1 MLFSKGDIG
10 VNSNNQEAETNDS
23 AFTSKF
29 LNIHTER
36 IENLRGDLQRF
47 PEDGEGFFLQTIQSF
62 NAITFVLKIAHHYFI
77 EELYATTYSVS
88 MKVVTALQEL
98 RNKGKIG
105 KITLLI
111 SDSMMSRNPKV
122 CDAINSWAATDGN
135 ITVIYS
141 WNHSKFTLCKTK
153 GDFFCI
159 EGSGNWGENSCY
171 EQYCFINSEK
181 VYDLRKSLFSE
192 CKVVYRVN

>member
-1 MLFSKGDIG
+1 
-10 VNSNNQEAETNDS
+10 
-23 AFTSKF
+23 
-29 LNIHTER
+29 
-36 IENLRGDLQRF
+36 
-47 PEDGEGFFLQTIQSF
+47 
-62 NAITFVLKIAHHYFI
+62 
-77 EELYATTYSVS
+77 

-159 EGSGNWGENSCY
+159 EGSGNWGENACY